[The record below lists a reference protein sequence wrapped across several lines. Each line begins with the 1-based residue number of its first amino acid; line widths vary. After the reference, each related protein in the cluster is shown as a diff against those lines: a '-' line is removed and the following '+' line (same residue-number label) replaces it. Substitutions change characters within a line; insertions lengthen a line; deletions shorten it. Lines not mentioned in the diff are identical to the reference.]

1 MDDLLEVLEEMK
13 ESIPED
19 VRNSFTPFEL
29 YSLAIEIVKAE
40 KLDYIATKLDQFVAD
55 NPIDEL
61 TKKC

>member
-1 MDDLLEVLEEMK
+1 MK

-19 VRNSFTPFEL
+19 VRNSFTPFEF
-29 YSLAIEIVKAE
+29 YSLVIEIVKAE